1 MEDATHG
8 MAEHATHGMAEHAT
22 HGMAEHATHGM
33 AEHATHGMAEHATH
47 GMAEHATRGMADGRS
62 ATTQRPQRTWTAASL
77 RQYRSMYD
85 ETNVYTCAAQRSAA
99 QLAVRLTPCAGL
111 GLPQQPMIARAD
123 ES

>member
-33 AEHATHGMAEHATH
+33 AEHATHGMADGRRWAQM
-47 GMAEHATRGMADGRS
+47 GADGRS

-85 ETNVYTCAAQRSAA
+85 ETNVYTCAAQRSWLCDSHRA
-99 QLAVRLTPCAGL
+99 QV
-111 GLPQQPMIARAD
+111 
-123 ES
+123 